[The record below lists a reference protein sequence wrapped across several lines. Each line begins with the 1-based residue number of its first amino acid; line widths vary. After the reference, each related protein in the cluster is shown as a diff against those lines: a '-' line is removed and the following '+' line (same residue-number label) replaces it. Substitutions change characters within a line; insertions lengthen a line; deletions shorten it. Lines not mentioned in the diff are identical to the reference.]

1 MDKDKKYT
9 LTCTGEQMMVICSA
23 VEDWHRFL
31 SGQCEMAN
39 ATAMCE
45 RMHDVQDILNRDV
58 RPFIVPELA
67 YNRGA
72 AYDWAGNGCPNKYQ
86 KRMIAM
92 SLIMIVEAFSF
103 LAAVGIQQGGVQIE
117 QHMLRHMNGIDD
129 LSHFFR
135 NGIQL

>member
-1 MDKDKKYT
+1 MDNDKKYT
-9 LTCTGEQMMVICSA
+9 LTCTGEQMMVICRA

-31 SGQCEMAN
+31 AGQCEMAN

-58 RPFIVPELA
+58 RPFIVPELT

-72 AYDWAGNGCPNKYQ
+72 SYDWAGNGCPNKYQ

-92 SLIMIVEAFSF
+92 SYNIYRQILHFN
-103 LAAVGIQQGGVQIE
+103 AVQRPNVYSVYQGDTLSCEDNGGLVKIE
-117 QHMLRHMNGIDD
+117 EVK
-129 LSHFFR
+129 
-135 NGIQL
+135 

>member
-1 MDKDKKYT
+1 MEDEKKYT
-9 LTCTGEQMMVICSA
+9 LTCTGEQMMVICRA

-31 SGQCEMAN
+31 AGQCEMAN

-45 RMHDVQDILNRDV
+45 RMHEVQDILNKEV

-72 AYDWAGNGCPNKYQ
+72 SYDWAGNGCPNKYQ

-92 SLIMIVEAFSF
+92 SYNIYRQILHFNAMQRPNAYSVY
-103 LAAVGIQQGGVQIE
+103 QGETLSCEDNGGLVKIE
-117 QHMLRHMNGIDD
+117 EVKR
-129 LSHFFR
+129 
-135 NGIQL
+135 